1 MVLTTDQVYAALV
14 TSSIFLMAI
23 SLPKVMIYTAWSSW
37 RLFTYQHLLGS
48 PFIRMFISEEIIQ
61 TLIKPEKQLEIV
73 VKEME
78 SYTREMKKPLVEL
91 LAAFVLLPLSAS
103 GLQIGSD
110 AGGLIVFLE
119 ALMVIAFLLAF
130 VRFARMVIKLQRT
143 RGGGPLI

>member
-1 MVLTTDQVYAALV
+1 M
-14 TSSIFLMAI
+14 
-23 SLPKVMIYTAWSSW
+23 
-37 RLFTYQHLLGS
+37 
-48 PFIRMFISEEIIQ
+48 
-61 TLIKPEKQLEIV
+61 IKPEKQLEIV